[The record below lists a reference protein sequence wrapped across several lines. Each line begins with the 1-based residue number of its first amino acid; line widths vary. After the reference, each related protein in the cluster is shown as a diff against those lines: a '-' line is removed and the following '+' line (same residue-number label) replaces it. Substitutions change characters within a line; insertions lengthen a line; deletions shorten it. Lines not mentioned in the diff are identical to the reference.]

1 MIQPGQIDYQQQLDS
16 LKDLPVNA
24 DSIEYLTD
32 LSRNPGSPF
41 VRFLVESRL
50 EQLTKALQNQ
60 AGAQAQQAQE
70 NSPQGTISDKIQQAA
85 GLAALQAGQQR
96 QAEQQMQSQASQA
109 QMPVPEG
116 ITQPQMQS
124 EADYGVASAP
134 VDSEMFNFAPGGIV
148 TFANPEKEKK
158 QLVKDEEERLRK
170 QTEMYIA
177 GAQEAARQRAIDEQ
191 AAAAAAPPA
200 QPAPPPEEK
209 TSMAGNLFR
218 GIVNP
223 LMSGIKSGIQQTAD
237 YGKLM
242 SQRDEST
249 PGFFEQLTPTERA
262 ARLKQTRDLNTQLG
276 QVGNAPAPAA
286 PAPAPAPGGIST
298 VLNRPASVSEAQ
310 ATMLAGPQAAVPP
323 SVQPPPPPAVN
334 TGIAT
339 GKPKPPPALAAPAAP
354 GAAPAA
360 PTGIAATLAAMQNMP
375 QQAAFNKAIED
386 ARKASEGTTREQ
398 KIKDEL
404 DLQKTL
410 GIGTFEQQQMKMF
423 EENKARKDKIDA
435 GRGQR
440 DFLAQLATY
449 SRPGANWSQVAE
461 RDIASKS
468 AALLEDEQ
476 FANSQNKLLTDI
488 QRTAEERRVGT
499 ATSIRAAE
507 ALEKKTKQ
515 EMLTFIM
522 KEMGVNL
529 QVAQKILGDTLNA
542 QVNMRGQDFQRQVGM
557 ANASSKNELGAA
569 KLELAQERLKQT
581 IAQAGVDSRLKL
593 SNSKPYVDL
602 EKQISGLET
611 QMRYATNPDGTPK
624 DAEKMGKLTTDL
636 ANLKTRQAALASQIL
651 GTGGISTLPQS
662 PSTAGT
668 KVIDYNKIK

>member
-1 MIQPGQIDYQQQLDS
+1 MIQPGQIDYQKQLDS

-24 DSIEYLTD
+24 QSIEYLTG

-60 AGAQAQQAQE
+60 AGSQAQQAQE

-85 GLAALQAGQQR
+85 GLAALQTGQQR
-96 QAEQQMQSQASQA
+96 QAAEQMQQQASQA
-109 QMPVPEG
+109 PMPVPQG
-116 ITQPQMQS
+116 IAQPQAQA
-124 EADYGVASAP
+124 EPDYGVASAP

-158 QLVKDEEERLRK
+158 QLVKDEEEERLRK
-170 QTEMYIA
+170 QTEMYVA
-177 GAQEAARQRAIDEQ
+177 GAQEAAKQRAID
-191 AAAAAAPPA
+191 AANAAPKEVPTEDAALGMSSGPA
-200 QPAPPPEEK
+200 K
-209 TSMAGNLFR
+209 
-218 GIVNP
+218 VNP
-223 LMSGIKSGIQQTAD
+223 LSRMLLDPLKAAASGISSLISRPTPQTMMLDKGEA
-237 YGKLM
+237 
-242 SQRDEST
+242 
-249 PGFFEQLTPTERA
+249 PTS
-262 ARLKQTRDLNTQLG
+262 
-276 QVGNAPAPAA
+276 APMAA
-286 PAPAPAPGGIST
+286 PAS
-298 VLNRPASVSEAQ
+298 VNRPASVSEAQ

-323 SVQPPPPPAVN
+323 SAPPPPPPPSPVKN
-334 TGIAT
+334 TGVAT
-339 GKPKPPPALAAPAAP
+339 GKPPAAPAGP
-354 GAAPAA
+354 

-375 QQAAFNKAIED
+375 QQAAFNSAIAD
-386 ARKASEGTTREQ
+386 VRKASEGTTREQ

-410 GIGTFEQQQMKMF
+410 GIGTFEKQQQQMYD
-423 EENKARKDKIDA
+423 ENKARQAKIEA

-440 DFLAQLATY
+440 DFMAQLATY
-449 SRPGANWSQVAE
+449 SRPGANWSQVME

-468 AALLEDEQ
+468 AALMEDER

-488 QRTAEERRVGT
+488 QSTAEARRVGT
-499 ATSIRAAE
+499 ANSIRTAE
-507 ALEKKTKQ
+507 AAEKKTKQ

-542 QVNMRGQDFQRQVGM
+542 QVQMRGQDYQREVGM
-557 ANASSKNELGAA
+557 ANASSKNELAA
-569 KLELAQERLKQT
+569 VKLDLAQERLKQT
-581 IAQAGVDSRLKL
+581 IAQAGVDNRLKL

-602 EKQISGLET
+602 DKQINGIET
-611 QMRYATNPDGTPK
+611 RIRYETNPDGTPK
-624 DAEKMGKLTTDL
+624 DPEKMGKLTTDL
-636 ANLKTRQAALASQIL
+636 ANLKTRQADLASQIL

>member
-116 ITQPQMQS
+116 IAQPQMQS

-170 QTEMYIA
+170 QTEMYVA
-177 GAQEAARQRAIDEQ
+177 GAQEAAKQREID
-191 AAAAAAPPA
+191 AANAPPKEV
-200 QPAPPPEEK
+200 PPEEPTLGMSGGPAK
-209 TSMAGNLFR
+209 
-218 GIVNP
+218 VNP
-223 LMSGIKSGIQQTAD
+223 LSRMLLDPLKAAASGISSLISRPTPQTMMLDKGEA
-237 YGKLM
+237 
-242 SQRDEST
+242 
-249 PGFFEQLTPTERA
+249 PTA
-262 ARLKQTRDLNTQLG
+262 A
-276 QVGNAPAPAA
+276 PMAA
-286 PAPAPAPGGIST
+286 PAVAPA
-298 VLNRPASVSEAQ
+298 NRPAVSEAQ

-323 SVQPPPPPAVN
+323 SVRPPPPPAVN

-339 GKPKPPPALAAPAAP
+339 GKPPAPP
-354 GAAPAA
+354 A
-360 PTGIAATLAAMQNMP
+360 PTGPPTGIQATLAAMQNMP
-375 QQAAFNKAIED
+375 QQTAFNKAIED

-542 QVNMRGQDFQRQVGM
+542 QVQMRSQDKQYEVGM
-557 ANASSKNELGAA
+557 ANASSRNELGAA

-651 GTGGISTLPQS
+651 GPGGGISTLPQGT
-662 PSTAGT
+662 STAGT
-668 KVIDYNKIK
+668 KVIDFSKIK